1 MALKTIYTK
10 IVKGKK
16 IMFNNIGE
24 KIKKLAEVLCYIGI
38 LLSAIVGLVVMFVGG
53 SSRSRVPLLIG
64 LLIIFIGALISWVG
78 SFFTYGFGELIVK
91 VTEIEKNMHFISED
105 PKINSKQKDEQV
117 ETIKNED
124 QQPQVTS
131 NINNTIIPSGQ
142 FGKFDYRKVE
152 KHQTP
157 SDNEWICP
165 ECVRENDNTIKT
177 CKCGYQRI
185 DSI

>member
-1 MALKTIYTK
+1 
-10 IVKGKK
+10 
-16 IMFNNIGE
+16 MFNNIGE
-24 KIKKLAEVLCYIGI
+24 KIKKLAEILCYIGI
-38 LLSAIVGLVVMFVGG
+38 LFSAIGGLVVMFVGG
-53 SSRSRVPLLIG
+53 SSRSRAPFLIG
-64 LLIIFIGALISWVG
+64 LLIIFIGSLFSWIG

-91 VTEIEKNMHFISED
+91 ATEIEKNMQSISEC

-142 FGKFDYRKVE
+142 FGKFDYKKVE

-157 SDNEWICP
+157 SDNKWICP
-165 ECVRENDNTIKT
+165 ECARENDNAVKT
-177 CKCGYQRI
+177 CKCGYKRI
-185 DSI
+185 DNI